1 MSGFVVILNTNREPV
16 SPSLLARMTQAM
28 AFRGLDEQ
36 QTVVEENVGLGCA
49 LLRTTDE
56 SCNEMQP
63 FTLDSRS
70 WIVGDVRLDGRADL
84 MRKFP
89 EGEHPRLQHSSD
101 IELILHAYH
110 RWGDASVEHLIGD
123 FAFAIWDGGAQRLF
137 CARDHIGTRLLF
149 YSRLNGR
156 FVLGNTL
163 NVLRMHPDISG
174 ELNEAAIGDFL
185 LDHMQYDLAATVFR
199 DVSRVPPAHTLSLSR
214 NAISLRRYW
223 TLPTVAERR
232 YAKRQQYLEEFDE
245 LLCKAVADR
254 LRTPRVSCLMSGG
267 LDSTTV
273 AATARRLMH
282 ARGQVDSVRAFC
294 VVYTGMFDDPERGF
308 AKIAARR
315 LEIPLE
321 FVLAGEDAKLFR
333 AWDDPQFNTPEPYHD
348 PLLGNG
354 AGMDRALLSQSRVVL
369 DGYDGDTILECDIAF
384 YQRQQLRRG
393 HVGRLFS
400 DFLVSRR
407 LKQSPPVFGVRT
419 WLRSLRRK
427 GLRQHSDPFQGY
439 PQWLNPEFERRCGLR
454 DRWRQICSYCGQRQL
469 RLGIPRIFNH
479 PIWPALMEEH
489 DAGFTG
495 VPLEYRHP
503 FCDLRIIE
511 FCMGLPPIPWYMGKQ
526 LLRDH
531 MRDVLPVE
539 ILARPKYPPVAE
551 LQPIV
556 ILSQR
561 EGWRDLAPL
570 KPVLKDYV
578 EVDAIPGETSGSL
591 GSISANL
598 VPLSLGL
605 WLKRSNSSQASAAQ
619 SKLFSKTC

>member
-84 MRKFP
+84 IRKFP
-89 EGEHPRLQHSSD
+89 AGGHPRLQHSSD

-110 RWGDASVEHLIGD
+110 RWGDASVEHLRGD
-123 FAFAIWDGGAQRLF
+123 FAFAIWDGGEQRLF

-156 FVLGNTL
+156 LILGNTL
-163 NVLRMHPDISG
+163 NVLRMHPDISA

-185 LDHMQYDLAATVFR
+185 LFHMQYDLAATVFR
-199 DVSRVPPAHTLSLSR
+199 DVSRVPPAHTLSWSR
-214 NAISLRRYW
+214 NDISLRRYW

-232 YAKRQQYLEEFDE
+232 CAKPQHYLEEFDE
-245 LLCKAVADR
+245 LLRKAVADR

-267 LDSTTV
+267 LDSPTL
-273 AATARRLMH
+273 AATAHRLMH
-282 ARGQVDSVRAFC
+282 PRGQVDSVRAFC
-294 VVYTGMFDDPERGF
+294 VVYTGMFDDPEGRF
-308 AKIAARR
+308 AEIAARH

-321 FVLAGEDAKLFR
+321 FIFAAEGTKLFR
-333 AWDDPQFNTPEPYHD
+333 AWDDPQFNTPEPCHD
-348 PLLGNG
+348 PMLGNF
-354 AGMDRALLSQSRVVL
+354 AALDRALLSQSRVVL
-369 DGYDGDTILECDIAF
+369 DGNDGDTLLQCDIAS
-384 YQRQQLRRG
+384 YQREQLRRG
-393 HVGRLFS
+393 QVGRLFS
-400 DFLVSRR
+400 DFLACRR
-407 LKQSPPVFGVRT
+407 LKLSPPVFGVRT
-419 WLRSLRRK
+419 WLRNLRHK
-427 GLRQHSDPFQGY
+427 ALRQHSDPFQNY

-454 DRWRQICSYCGQRQL
+454 DRWRQLSYGPAHR
-469 RLGIPRIFNH
+469 RPLGIPRIFNH
-479 PIWPALMEEH
+479 PIWPALMEDH
-489 DAGFTG
+489 DAGITQ

-526 LLRDH
+526 LLRDL

-539 ILARPKYPPVAE
+539 ILARPKTPLVAE
-551 LQPIV
+551 PVV
-556 ILSQR
+556 ILLQR

-578 EVDAIPGETSGSL
+578 EVDAIPGETSGSS
-591 GSISANL
+591 GSIFANL
-598 VPLSLGL
+598 APLSLGL
-605 WLKRSNSSQASAAQ
+605 WLKRSHSSQAKGAAP
-619 SKLFSKTC
+619 SKLLSKTC

>member
-28 AFRGLDEQ
+28 VFRGPDEQ

-56 SCNEMQP
+56 SRNERQP

-84 MRKFP
+84 IRKFP
-89 EGEHPRLQHSSD
+89 EGGHRCLQQASD

-123 FAFAIWDGGAQRLF
+123 FAFAIWDSGEQRLF

-149 YSRLNGR
+149 YSRLNER

-214 NAISLRRYW
+214 NGLSLRRYW

-232 YAKRQQYLEEFDE
+232 YAKPQQYLEEFDE

-267 LDSTTV
+267 LDSPTL
-273 AATARRLMH
+273 AATAHRLMH
-282 ARGQVDSVRAFC
+282 AHGHVDSVRAFC
-294 VVYTGMFDDPERGF
+294 VVYTGMFDDPERRF
-308 AKIAARR
+308 AEIAARH

-321 FVLAGEDAKLFR
+321 FIFAAEGAKLFR

-348 PLLGNG
+348 PMLGNFV
-354 AGMDRALLSQSRVVL
+354 ALDRALLSQSRVVL

-384 YQRQQLRRG
+384 YQREQLRRG

-400 DFLVSRR
+400 DFLASLR
-407 LKQSPPVFGVRT
+407 LEQCPPVLGVRT
-419 WLRSLRRK
+419 WMKNLRHK
-427 GLRQHSDPFQGY
+427 GLRRHSDLFKGY

-454 DRWRQICSYCGQRQL
+454 DRWRQICSYVQQL

-489 DAGFTG
+489 DAGITR

-511 FCMGLPPIPWYMGKQ
+511 FCMGLPPLPWRLGKQ
-526 LLRDH
+526 LLRAL
-531 MRDVLPVE
+531 MRDVLPFE
-539 ILARPKYPPVAE
+539 ILARRKTLMVADPVA
-551 LQPIV
+551 
-556 ILSQR
+556 ILLQR

-578 EVDAIPGETSGSL
+578 EVDAIPGETNGSC
-591 GSISANL
+591 GSIFASLA
-598 VPLSLGL
+598 PLSLGL
-605 WLKRSNSSQASAAQ
+605 WLQRSNAAQ
-619 SKLFSKTC
+619 SKLFSTTS

>member
-16 SPSLLARMTQAM
+16 SPSLLVRMTRAM
-28 AFRGLDEQ
+28 AFRGPDEQ

-56 SCNEMQP
+56 SRNEKQP

-84 MRKFP
+84 IREFP
-89 EGEHPRLQHSSD
+89 EGGQPRLQQASD

-110 RWGDASVEHLIGD
+110 RWGDACVEHLIGD
-123 FAFAIWDGGAQRLF
+123 FAFAIWDSGEQRLF

-149 YSRLNGR
+149 YSRLNER

-174 ELNEAAIGDFL
+174 DLNEAAIGDFL

-232 YAKRQQYLEEFDE
+232 YAKPQQYLEEFDE

-267 LDSTTV
+267 LDSPTV
-273 AATARRLMH
+273 AATAHRLMH
-282 ARGQVDSVRAFC
+282 ARGHVDSVRAFC
-294 VVYTGMFDDPERGF
+294 VVYTGMFDDPERRF
-308 AKIAARR
+308 AEIAARH

-321 FVLAGEDAKLFR
+321 FTSAAEGAKLFR
-333 AWDDPQFNTPEPYHD
+333 AWDDPEFNTPEPHHD
-348 PLLGNG
+348 PLLGNF
-354 AGMDRALLSQSRVVL
+354 AALDRALLSQSRVVL

-384 YQRQQLRRG
+384 YQREQLRRG

-400 DFLVSRR
+400 DFLASRR
-407 LKQSPPVFGVRT
+407 LKQCPPILGART
-419 WLRSLRRK
+419 WLRNLRHK
-427 GLRQHSDPFQGY
+427 GVRQHSDLFQGY

-454 DRWRQICSYCGQRQL
+454 DRWLQICSYVRQF

-489 DAGFTG
+489 DAGITR

-511 FCMGLPPIPWYMGKQ
+511 FCMGLPPIPWRLGKQ
-526 LLRDH
+526 LLRAL

-539 ILARPKYPPVAE
+539 ILARRKTLMVADP
-551 LQPIV
+551 LA
-556 ILSQR
+556 ILLQR

-578 EVDAIPGETSGSL
+578 DVDAIPDETSGSG
-591 GSISANL
+591 GSIFANL
-598 VPLSLGL
+598 APLSLGL
-605 WLKRSNSSQASAAQ
+605 WLKRSNGSQAKGAA
-619 SKLFSKTC
+619 